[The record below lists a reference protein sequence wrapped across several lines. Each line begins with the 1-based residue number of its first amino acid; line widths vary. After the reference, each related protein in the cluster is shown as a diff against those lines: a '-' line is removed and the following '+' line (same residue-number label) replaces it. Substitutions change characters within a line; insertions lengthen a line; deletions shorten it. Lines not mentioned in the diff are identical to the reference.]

1 MKLVEA
7 ATLHQKSNDQHNEP
21 VSSVGRNPP
30 HDFPLDA
37 RNDSNGRLA
46 AGSKAAA
53 KKQAMSMI
61 PPSKEGLMAYRVD
74 NDLVSK
80 TFLKRNILPWIR
92 KKYFLLGNTER
103 VTLENIITE
112 KLCQGTSAPE
122 LIKLVNPIIGD
133 RSEKFVIRLWR
144 LLIYKTES
152 MKPALQI

>member
-80 TFLKRNILPWIR
+80 
-92 KKYFLLGNTER
+92 
-103 VTLENIITE
+103 VTLTMAFFIVNFCFRANRTE
-112 KLCQGTSAPE
+112 THSQLVKTYLTHSREMQFMLRAPA
-122 LIKLVNPIIGD
+122 V
-133 RSEKFVIRLWR
+133 S
-144 LLIYKTES
+144 
-152 MKPALQI
+152 